1 MFNLFCLWGI
11 QPGAGGF
18 GLGVGGEGLGV
29 GGGGVG
35 GGVEIVDILFIV

>member
-18 GLGVGGEGLGV
+18 GLGVGG
-29 GGGGVG
+29 GGGVG